1 MKLENQIDRAD
12 LESGTVFLV
21 DKPLEWTSFDVVA
34 KIRGILRQV
43 LNVRKHKVGH
53 AGTLD
58 PLASGLLI
66 VCTGKMTK
74 QIHLYQDMPKE
85 YTGTITLG
93 GTTPSYDR
101 EMPVDQV
108 FPVDHITPEGMEKA
122 RISLMGEILQE
133 VPLYSAVK
141 VEGRRLY
148 DIARKGESVI
158 SKSRNVFVHE
168 FEIDTQH
175 FPDIRFRIVTSK
187 GTYIRAI
194 AHDFGRL
201 LNSGAHLSELRR
213 TKIGKYKVDDAWRL
227 EELTEALWRS
237 NLSEKTDE
245 NGDYC

>member
-1 MKLENQIDRAD
+1 MKLKNQIDRAD

-93 GTTPSYDR
+93 STTPSYDR

>member
-1 MKLENQIDRAD
+1 MKLKNQIDRAD

-213 TKIGKYKVDDAWRL
+213 TKIGKYKADDAWRL

>member
-1 MKLENQIDRAD
+1 MNLKNQIQRTD
-12 LESGTVFLV
+12 LEYGTVFLV

-43 LNVRKHKVGH
+43 LKVRKHKVGH

-58 PLASGLLI
+58 PRASGLLI

-74 QIHLYQDMPKE
+74 KIHLYQDMPKE

-93 GTTPSYDR
+93 GTTPSYDL
-101 EMPVDQV
+101 EMPVDKV
-108 FPVDHITPEGMEKA
+108 FPVEHITPEKMDRA
-122 RISLMGEILQE
+122 RRSLMGEILQE

-141 VEGRRLY
+141 VGGRRLY
-148 DIARKGESVI
+148 DWARKGEEVI
-158 SKSRNVFVHE
+158 LKSRHVFVHE
-168 FEIDTQH
+168 FEIDIQN
-175 FPDIRFRIVTSK
+175 FPDIGFRIVTSK

-201 LNSGAHLSELRR
+201 LNSGAYLSELRR
-213 TKIGKYKVDDAWRL
+213 TKIGEYSVDDAWSL

-237 NLSEKTDE
+237 NLSEKTDD
-245 NGDYC
+245 NGDYS

>member
-93 GTTPSYDR
+93 STTPSYDR

>member
-1 MKLENQIDRAD
+1 MKLKNQIDRAD

>member
-1 MKLENQIDRAD
+1 
-12 LESGTVFLV
+12 
-21 DKPLEWTSFDVVA
+21 
-34 KIRGILRQV
+34 
-43 LNVRKHKVGH
+43 
-53 AGTLD
+53 
-58 PLASGLLI
+58 
-66 VCTGKMTK
+66 
-74 QIHLYQDMPKE
+74 
-85 YTGTITLG
+85 
-93 GTTPSYDR
+93 
-101 EMPVDQV
+101 
-108 FPVDHITPEGMEKA
+108 
-122 RISLMGEILQE
+122 MGEILQE

-213 TKIGKYKVDDAWRL
+213 TKIGKYKADDAWRL